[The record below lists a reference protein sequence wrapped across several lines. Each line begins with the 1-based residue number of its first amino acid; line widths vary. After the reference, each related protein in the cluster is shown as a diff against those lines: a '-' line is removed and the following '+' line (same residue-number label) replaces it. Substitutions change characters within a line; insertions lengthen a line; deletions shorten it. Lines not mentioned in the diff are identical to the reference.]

1 MKAVVLLFILTLT
14 PCAASAYPS
23 IAVTDAALAYGQGG
37 GAGAADRGFVE
48 AVEAIA
54 ATLAVE
60 CYKNDKI
67 CAEYV
72 SNVILWRRLLASDSA
87 GVEFSVRQI
96 VETPMQFSGLKLS
109 PLLRDPV
116 EMAVRMAFFRPIA
129 ADAINGGL
137 DGKYPPMTH
146 YARKE
151 AMPKTAW
158 GRAALKKEK
167 LIYLRDG
174 HVFVVGS
181 LPFRLPKGARA
192 ANKLLSWNRCIE
204 FNGDLMEELFPSC
217 REKTCRIA
225 AR

>member
-1 MKAVVLLFILTLT
+1 MKVIALLFILFA

-23 IAVTDAALAYGQGG
+23 LAVTNAALAYGQGG
-37 GAGAADRGFVE
+37 GEDAADRGFVE
-48 AVEAIA
+48 AVEAMA

-60 CYKNDKI
+60 CYKNDEI

-72 SNVILWRRLLASDSA
+72 SNVILWRRLLASDTA

-96 VETPMQFSGLKLS
+96 VETPKQFSGLKLS

-137 DGKYPPMTH
+137 DGKYPSMTH
-146 YARKE
+146 YARRE

-167 LIYLRDG
+167 LIHSRDG
-174 HVFVVGS
+174 HVFVVGP
-181 LPFRLPKGARA
+181 LPFRLPKGAVA

-204 FNGDLMEELFPSC
+204 FNGDLMAEMFPSC